1 MWLQKKLNKRLIK
14 RAIWSEYVYQIEA
27 DEKIEMWYIDED
39 DEDYKPNKIKS
50 FLERWVKEMKKEVK
64 KKLNE

>member
-27 DEKIEMWYIDED
+27 DERVKKWLSID

-50 FLERWVKEMKKEVK
+50 FLEDWVKEMKKEVK
-64 KKLNE
+64 KKLSE